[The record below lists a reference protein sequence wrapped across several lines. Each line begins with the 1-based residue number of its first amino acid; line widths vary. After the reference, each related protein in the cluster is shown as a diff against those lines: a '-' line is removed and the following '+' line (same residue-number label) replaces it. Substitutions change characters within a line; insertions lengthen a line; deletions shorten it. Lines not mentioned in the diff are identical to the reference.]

1 MSLERTGDQQR
12 AISLHDRNL
21 VVLAAAGSGKTFV
34 LVERYLALLEAH
46 QDWPLESLVAI
57 TFTRKAARELRERV
71 RQELQRYAHAAD
83 APQRKLWQTHLASV
97 ESAQISTI
105 HGLCAKILRISAAE
119 AGIDPDFDVLEA
131 DEAVIELEKEIE
143 DVLQRLA
150 ASNDPSLS
158 LFAEYDRT
166 QIMAALREQVA
177 QHDLQQLPE
186 DLLQHWQQAWNA
198 EVLAQLDA
206 LRESAAFVD
215 AVKWQRDHS
224 WPSGDKLG
232 DIWVTCRPLLY
243 KLDDSPE
250 PARALELMSELS
262 STIRLNVGSAKNW
275 GGKET
280 LAEAKDVLRDLRVEV
295 HLALAVTGDGITD
308 LDHRAARLLP
318 HWQRM
323 IGLVQDAFRARKRD
337 ANLLDFNDLE
347 RLTCDVL
354 EKPAVRDRFHREF
367 HQVLVDEFHD
377 TSPLQW
383 QIIRALANPR
393 DPGCL
398 FVVGDPR
405 QSIYAFRGAD
415 VRVFDEARR
424 QILDGGGE
432 EISLSHSFRAHQPLL
447 DLLNTTFS
455 KVLQRASSGPAAQY
469 EVEFGEALEAQRQ
482 AAPGPHPA
490 LELMLL
496 DCKDA
501 ELNADDGHRLMA
513 LSLGLRLRAL
523 VEQQTP
529 VYDREIG
536 TTRPLD
542 YGDVALLFQTYSSMP
557 FYEDAFKEL
566 ALPYVTVGGRGFY
579 GRQEVLD
586 LLNLLRFLHNHNDEL
601 ALASVLR
608 SPLFALSDD
617 ALLALRLMRYENDSR
632 PPLWDALQQP
642 QGLPGDE
649 VPRARAASD
658 CLRKLA
664 QLAGRLSVDDLLRAA
679 LERTGYLATLT
690 GLPDGHRR
698 RGNVEKLVE
707 KAAESGALHFTDF
720 EAILGEFNARE
731 LREGEAALEADGA
744 LTLMTVH
751 QAKGLEFPMVVLADA
766 GRWRTPTND
775 SVLMRDEESGLAC
788 KVFDME
794 QGKHQPTVAWQL
806 ATRRKQQRELA
817 ERRRLFYVAATRAQD
832 YLLVCGLLEDNKPKQ
847 SWLAWLLKALE
858 IEDLSASGTR
868 SVGRGQANWRF
879 LAVPSVLEPGVEP
892 PRPSVVERENL
903 AAQNDEG
910 PPALLRALPTYPAR
924 APQQLTVTSISR
936 HYERVEGSKGANEGQ
951 DRSSRVLGDAVHE
964 MLRWWRPDTQPDA
977 DSMRQRLRSTI
988 RAQGLRNPSEI
999 ESLAGKALDLLDRF
1013 ELSPLCALMK
1023 EARELFRELPFIY
1036 QRRDYL
1042 IDGRLDLLMQDAAG
1056 HWTLVDFKTAWLGG
1070 GASLTAAREH
1080 AQRYHMQ
1087 LGIYAEAVCQHP
1099 AVEASALTVQVH
1111 YLQQA
1116 LDVTVPAREWR
1127 HALSRLEEFAQLELQ
1142 ADNRA
1147 D

>member
-12 AISLHDRNL
+12 AITLHERNL
-21 VVLAAAGSGKTFV
+21 VVLAAAGSGKTHV

-71 RQELQRYAHAAD
+71 RQELQRHAHAAD
-83 APQRKLWQTHLASV
+83 VPQRKLWQTHLASV
-97 ESAQISTI
+97 ESARIDTI
-105 HGLCAKILRISAAE
+105 HGLCARILRVSAAE

-131 DEAVIELEKEIE
+131 DEAVIELEMEIE

-206 LRESAAFVD
+206 LRESDAFVD

-224 WPSGDKLG
+224 WPNGDKLG

-295 HLALAVTGDGITD
+295 RLALAATGDGITD
-308 LDHRAARLLP
+308 LDRRAAKLLP
-318 HWQRM
+318 HWQRL
-323 IGLVQDAFRARKRD
+323 IEAVKLAFRARKQ
-337 ANLLDFNDLE
+337 ATNQLDFNDLE
-347 RLTCDVL
+347 RLTRVIL
-354 EKPAVRDRFHREF
+354 QQQPVRDRFHREF

-482 AAPGPHPA
+482 AAPGLHPA

-496 DCKDA
+496 DYKEA
-501 ELNADDGHRLMA
+501 GLNEREGHSRMAQELGA
-513 LSLGLRLRAL
+513 RLREL
-523 VEQQTP
+523 VEQQVP
-529 VYDREIG
+529 VYDRTIR
-536 TTRPLD
+536 TTRPLG
-542 YGDVALLFQTYSSMP
+542 YGDVALLFQTYRSMP
-557 FYEDAFKEL
+557 FYEDTFKEL

-586 LLNLLRFLHNHNDEL
+586 LLNLLRTLHNPADDL
-601 ALASVLR
+601 ALASVLC

-617 ALLALRLMRYENDSR
+617 ALLALRLMCDEENVR
-632 PPLWDALQQP
+632 LPLWDALQQA
-642 QGLPGDE
+642 QGLSPE
-649 VPRARAASD
+649 ELPRARTAAD
-658 CLRKLA
+658 CLRALA
-664 QLAGRLSVDDLLRAA
+664 QLAGRLTVDDLLREA
-679 LERTGYLATLT
+679 LRRTGYLATLT

-698 RGNVEKLVE
+698 RGNVEKLLE
-707 KAAESGALHFTDF
+707 KAASGALLYTDF
-720 EAILGEFNARE
+720 VALLGELSTRE
-731 LREGEAALEADGA
+731 VREGEAVLEADGA
-744 LTLMTVH
+744 ITLMTVH
-751 QAKGLEFPMVVLADA
+751 QAKGLEFPLVVLTDA
-766 GRWRTPTND
+766 GRGEGKRNND
-775 SVLMRDEESGLAC
+775 SVLMRDGDHGLAC
-788 KVFDME
+788 KVFDM
-794 QGKHQPTVAWQL
+794 GKGQHQPTVAWHL
-806 ATRRKQQRELA
+806 ATRRKQQREQA
-817 ERRRLFYVAATRAQD
+817 ESRRLFFVAATRAQD
-832 YLLVCGLLEDNKPKQ
+832 TLLVCGLLEGKLEKN
-847 SWLAWLLKALE
+847 SWLAWLAEALE
-858 IEDLSASGTR
+858 LEDLTAGGSQA
-868 SVGRGQANWRF
+868 VGRGQVIWSALGETPKADVLNR
-879 LAVPSVLEPGVEP
+879 LDGRSPAADGQQVPA
-892 PRPSVVERENL
+892 REVD
-903 AAQNDEG
+903 A
-910 PPALLRALPTYPAR
+910 PPALLQTLAPQPAR
-924 APQQLTVTSISR
+924 TLPHLSVTRIAR
-936 HYERVEGSKGANEGQ
+936 HFEKMEAGDGAGGGH
-951 DRSSRVLGDAVHE
+951 DRSSRELGDAVHE
-964 MLRWWRPDTQPDA
+964 ALRWWRPDVRLDEEA
-977 DSMRQRLRSTI
+977 LRQHLRRYCRS
-988 RAQGLRNPSEI
+988 QGLRGTDGLRRRATGLMVN
-999 ESLAGKALDLLDRF
+999 F
-1013 ELSPLCALMK
+1013 EGSALCAQIKDAGRL
-1023 EARELFRELPFIY
+1023 LRELPFIY
-1036 QRRDYL
+1036 QRGDCL
-1042 IDGRLDLLMQDAAG
+1042 IDGRLDLFMQHEAG
-1056 HWTLVDFKTAWLGG
+1056 HWTLVDFKT
-1070 GASLTAAREH
+1070 SLPGEDVSLAQAQAHARRH
-1080 AQRYHMQ
+1080 HLQ
-1087 LGIYAEAVCQHP
+1087 LGLYAAAVCQQP
-1099 AVEASALTVQVH
+1099 GIEASALTVQIH
-1111 YLQQA
+1111 YLQQS
-1116 LDVTVPAREWR
+1116 LDVVVATAEWQR
-1127 HALSRLEEFAQLELQ
+1127 ALSRLEECASLALQ
-1142 ADNRA
+1142 SDVAVG
-1147 D
+1147 